1 MAKHQKRYSGLYTF
15 PDYTKHNFILHMK
28 EMFKYVTPRHFGDQP
43 LGVWPVSLL
52 ENGVEKFAKDKG
64 VKLHAVKKFKSFNRE
79 NIIDYIKEGLEKD
92 LPVAMLIGTGGSSDV
107 TITKPNGDEFTGNS
121 FKLHWVTITELEIDE
136 SQNYEK
142 VKVSSWG
149 GWGEVDLDDYIQ
161 NEPLYQGLLYFE

>member
-1 MAKHQKRYSGLYTF
+1 
-15 PDYTKHNFILHMK
+15 MK

-52 ENGVEKFAKDKG
+52 ENGVEKFAKEKG
-64 VKLHAVKKFKSFNRE
+64 VKLHAVKKLKSFNRE

-136 SQNYEK
+136 SQNYAK

-161 NEPLYQGLLYFE
+161 NERLYQGLLYFE